1 MHKTATNG
9 RWHERK
15 DTAMTENKRL
25 SQAIREVFGNAPDEQ
40 VAEALGVSVNDLN
53 ADVLEWNGTT
63 LAKLSNA
70 AHVSVEWLMGR
81 TDERVPET
89 TRNYYDEYVQLE
101 DAVIKSGD
109 MLAVA
114 KTAIHRVADR
124 MGSSDYEATDEDVRA
139 LYGAMYVIEVV
150 VSSLS
155 QAIE

>member
-1 MHKTATNG
+1 
-9 RWHERK
+9 
-15 DTAMTENKRL
+15 MTENKRL
-25 SQAIREVFGNAPDEQ
+25 RQAIREAFNDAPDEQ
-40 VAEALGVSVNDLN
+40 VAEALGVAVDDLS
-53 ADVLEWNGTT
+53 ADVLEWNGSA
-63 LAKLSNA
+63 LARLSNA

-114 KTAIHRVADR
+114 KTAIHHVADR
-124 MGSSDYEATDEDVRA
+124 MGSSGYEATDYEATDEDVRA